1 MATETSKIHIVSP
14 SHADGD
20 ERESRSE
27 GCPTL
32 RAISHTL
39 ALFDAID
46 QGGLLEAMP
55 ELPADRARFQTAI
68 SLLDIMQQRLREAV
82 GNPDHLISDE
92 CRCNGK
98 EHCAPRFR

>member
-1 MATETSKIHIVSP
+1 METPKIHVVSP

-20 ERESRSE
+20 ELECSGE

-32 RAISHTL
+32 RAISNTL

-55 ELPADRARFQTAI
+55 ESPAERARFQTAI
-68 SLLDIMQQRLREAV
+68 SLLDIMQRRLRQAV

-92 CRCNGK
+92 CDCHGK
-98 EHCAPRFR
+98 EHCAPTFR